1 MVVRINPFE
10 TVVLCS
16 PGGDSVE
23 LTYEEIE
30 KALLKKTPRKYRE
43 SSAGAK
49 MSRVI
54 ALRVNAIEKG
64 TWSTGVTIDR
74 SKMFSDLIDEMASTS
89 LDVLNDLTPKAVAL
103 LRRLASNNSISETDS
118 ETVQR
123 LITLAEGQSIVR
135 PPDTTE
141 EAS

>member
-1 MVVRINPFE
+1 MVVRIQPFE

-16 PGGDSVE
+16 PDGDSVE

-30 KALLKKTPRKYRE
+30 KALLKRTPRKYRE

-64 TWSTGVTIDR
+64 TWSTGATIDR
-74 SKMFSDLIDEMASTS
+74 SKMFSELVDEMASTS

-103 LRRLASNNSISETDS
+103 LRRLASNEAISETDS

-123 LITLAEGQSIVR
+123 LISLAEGRSIVR
-135 PPDTTE
+135 TTENAE